1 VNRYHRIAVCLAAA
15 IVLLAPLTFSDRYAN
30 LAIRILVAALFA
42 TAFNLLWRQA
52 RLLSFGHGVYFGAG
66 MFAAVHL
73 MRANE
78 AGLNVPLILVPLA
91 GVLSGLIIGLLC
103 GFIATLRSG
112 AYFSMITL
120 AIAELIYSLGPRWQA
135 LFGGEAGISSMRI
148 PSMGLSFA
156 ALNEVYLIVLGWSA
170 LGFVAIRFF
179 AKTPLGQIAYALG
192 DNERRLQFLGY
203 RTHAVKVCLFAL
215 SAAISGLAGG
225 LLGIAAENV
234 DYTVFGPASSAA
246 PVIQTFIGGADV
258 LFGPA
263 FGAAILTG
271 FGNVFSD
278 VTRLWLLYQGLAF
291 VVVVMFLPAGIVGSL
306 LSSKKR
312 PLREAIANTLAVLL
326 CSASLIFLCESASIL
341 LSDSYASLRANQGGS
356 WVSYRLFNIELLP
369 SSPIVWA
376 LPLIVALAGVLV
388 SCKLKR
394 QEEAA

>member
-1 VNRYHRIAVCLAAA
+1 MKLYVRIALCLATGV
-15 IVLLAPLTFSDRYAN
+15 VLLAPLTFSDRYAN
-30 LAIRILVAALFA
+30 LAIRMLVAALFA
-42 TAFNLLWRQA
+42 SAFNLLWRQA

-66 MFAAVHL
+66 MFAVVHL

-91 GVLSGLIIGLLC
+91 GALSGSIIGVLC
-103 GFIATLRSG
+103 GFVATLRSG

-135 LFGGEAGISSMRI
+135 LFGGEAGVSSMRL

-170 LGFVAIRFF
+170 VGFATIWFF
-179 AKTPLGQIAYALG
+179 AKTPLGQIAFALG

-203 RTHAVKVCLFAL
+203 RTHAVKVYLFAL
-215 SAAISGLAGG
+215 SAALSGLAGG
-225 LLGIAAENV
+225 LLGVAAENV

-263 FGAAILTG
+263 FGAALLTG

-278 VTRLWLLYQGLAF
+278 VTRLWLLYQGIAF
-291 VVVVMFLPAGIVGSL
+291 VLVVMFLPAGIVGSL
-306 LSSKKR
+306 LMGKKR

-341 LSDSYASLRANQGGS
+341 LSDSYSSLRASQDGS
-356 WVSYRLFNIELLP
+356 WVSYRLFNMELAP
-369 SSPIVWA
+369 GSPIVWG
-376 LPLIVALAGVLV
+376 LPLIAALTGLII
-388 SCKLKR
+388 SWKLKGR
-394 QEEAA
+394 EETA